1 MLALDLIAE
10 RKIEEAL
17 APGEELEGGGLS
29 DAPQGAATSLVVA
42 IFVGLHRFLELA
54 VLLAG
59 KEAELV

>member
-17 APGEELEGGGLS
+17 ARGEELEGGGLS
-29 DAPQGAATSLVVA
+29 GAPQGAATSLVVA